1 VAAEADPHGFQVSV
15 TNVPGP
21 QTPRYAAGATLLAS
35 YPVNPLLPGQAL
47 AIGVTSY
54 DGRVF
59 FGITADRDL
68 VPDADVFGQCLLEA
82 LDELLDTVNGGRHQ
96 APRGRKKKSDS

>member
-1 VAAEADPHGFQVSV
+1 MANVARTAPTKKLSTEPLFSSFYRNSSA
-15 TNVPGP
+15 
-21 QTPRYAAGATLLAS
+21 LL
-35 YPVNPLLPGQAL
+35 LR
-47 AIGVTSY
+47 VTSY

-96 APRGRKKKSDS
+96 APRGRRKKSDP